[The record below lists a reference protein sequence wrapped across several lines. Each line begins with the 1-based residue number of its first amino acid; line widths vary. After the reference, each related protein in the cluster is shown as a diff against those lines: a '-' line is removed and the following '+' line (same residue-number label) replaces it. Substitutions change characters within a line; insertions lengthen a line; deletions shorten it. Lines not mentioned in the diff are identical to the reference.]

1 MSNAGDM
8 NFSLEVA
15 KSFVGT
21 VVQAVLGFAGTIVF
35 ARVLGPVEFGG
46 FYLLLSISQIIDRPF
61 KGWSMAVKK
70 RFSEY
75 ESNRS
80 EIFGSQVLINIIGLV
95 VIGFGAILLESY
107 LVSYTGLDHALLV
120 LLVILATI
128 AFFEPL
134 QQMLDASGR
143 PALSTWIDT
152 VRSILT
158 TPFQVGLVLLGFGAV
173 GMGFGLAGAT
183 AITVLVCYR
192 YLGVRPTL
200 PSQETLESVWEF
212 ARYSLIQGLVG
223 TAYDRFDVLLLGAL
237 IGQAAVANY
246 EIALKLT
253 LPAVFISGAINGAL
267 VPRISNLSSRGE
279 EVGSDVTN
287 TLAFASL
294 SAIPIFFGAAAI
306 PQALV
311 VTAFGNPYRDAT
323 VLLIGL
329 ALARIIQIQTNHLSG
344 VLQGVDRP
352 DLPLRISIIAFSVN
366 IVVGFVLVTQIGAL
380 GAVIGTVA
388 AAGLQYIILAYRTRT
403 FVDGVKLLPRPL
415 VEQTAAGFVM
425 FLAVETLHSVFPV
438 QSWVDL
444 LLLVGTGAAVYG
456 MTLLAISTQLRYVV
470 REVVEDVFVA
480 TRRNL

>member
-1 MSNAGDM
+1 M

-21 VVQAVLGFAGTIVF
+21 VVQAVLGFAGTTVF

-80 EIFGSQVLINIIGLV
+80 EIFGSQVFINIIGLV

-107 LVSYTGLDHALLV
+107 LISYTGLDHALLV

-183 AITVLVCYR
+183 TITVLVSYR
-192 YLGVRPTL
+192 NLDLRPTL
-200 PSQETLESVWEF
+200 PSRETLESVWEF
-212 ARYSLIQGLVG
+212 ARYSLIYGIVG
-223 TAYDRFDVLLLGAL
+223 KAYERYDVLLLGAL
-237 IGQAAVANY
+237 LGQTSVANY
-246 EIALKLT
+246 EVALKLT
-253 LPAVFISGAINGAL
+253 LPAIFISNAITGAL
-267 VPRISNLSSRGE
+267 VPRISNLNSRGE
-279 EVGSDVTN
+279 SVGADATN
-287 TLAFASL
+287 SLAFASL
-294 SAIPIFFGAAAI
+294 SAIPIFFGAVAI
-306 PQALV
+306 PQTLV
-311 VTAFGNPYRDAT
+311 VTVFGSPYRDAA
-323 VLLIGL
+323 VLLVGL
-329 ALARIIQIQTNHLSG
+329 ALVRIIQIQANHLSN

-352 DLPLRISIIAFSVN
+352 DVPLRITSIAFALN
-366 IVVGFVLVTQIGAL
+366 IVVGYVLVIQIGTL
-380 GAVIGTVA
+380 GAVIGTVI
-388 AAGLQYIILAYRTRT
+388 AGGLRYAILAYRTRT
-403 FVDGVKLLPRPL
+403 LIDGVRLLPRPL
-415 VEQTAAGFVM
+415 IEQIVAGFVM
-425 FLAVETLHSVFPV
+425 FLAVEGLHSLLSI
-438 QSWVDL
+438 QSWVEL

-456 MTLLAISTQLRYVV
+456 LMLLAISTQLRYII
-470 REVVEDVFVA
+470 REVVKDVLTA
-480 TRRNL
+480 TRHSL